1 MGQKINPISFRLAVS
16 KDWRSKWY
24 ATGKEYTDNL
34 HEDLK
39 IRKYIKN
46 RLHMSGISKVI
57 IERAWNSVRVTLSTA
72 RPGLVI
78 GRKGSEIEKMTN
90 EISVLC
96 GGCQVKIDILE
107 IRKPELDAQLVAEN
121 ICVQLERR
129 IAFRRAMKRAVA
141 TAMEFGAEGIR
152 VRCGGRLGGADI
164 ARNEWYREGKVP
176 LQTLRVP
183 IDYGFA
189 EAATVYGIIGVK
201 CWINK
206 KEENPEQGGG
216 GGRPR
221 GGQRRD
227 RNDRND
233 RNNNN
238 R

>member
-34 HEDLK
+34 HEDLR
-39 IRKYIKN
+39 IRKYIKK

-78 GRKGSEIEKMTN
+78 GRKGSEIERMTN
-90 EISVLC
+90 EISALC

-129 IAFRRAMKRAVA
+129 IAFRRAMKRAVQ
-141 TAMEFGAEGIR
+141 TAMEFGANGIR

-164 ARNEWYREGKVP
+164 ARAEWYSEGTVP

-189 EAATVYGIIGVK
+189 EASTVYGIIGVK

-206 KEENPEQGGG
+206 KEEKEQQGGGG

-227 RNDRND
+227 RNDRN
-233 RNNNN
+233 NN